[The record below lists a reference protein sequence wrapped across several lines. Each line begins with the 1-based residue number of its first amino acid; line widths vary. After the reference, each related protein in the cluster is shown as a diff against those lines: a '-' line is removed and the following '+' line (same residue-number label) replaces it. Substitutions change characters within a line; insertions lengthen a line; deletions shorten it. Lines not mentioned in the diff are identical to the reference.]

1 MKVKKLFL
9 LGIAIALL
17 VAFFDLL
24 SKRVVFAILENVALE
39 QHTFHPEIKVFDFF
53 SLVAVWN
60 RGVSF
65 GMFNQ
70 LESGPIILSLLQF
83 SILVILFF
91 WLYRNEKLHFTY
103 ALGFIAGG
111 ALGNLTDRIKN
122 SAVADFLD
130 FHIASYHWPAFNLA
144 DSAVFIGVA
153 ILVLDDLIFKKR

>member
-1 MKVKKLFL
+1 MKVRKFFL
-9 LGIAIALL
+9 LGIAIAVL

-24 SKRVVFAILENVALE
+24 SKRVIFTVLENIASE
-39 QHTFHPEIKVFDFF
+39 HNITNPEIKIFDFF
-53 SLVAVWN
+53 SLVMVWN

-70 LESGPIILSLLQF
+70 LESGPVILSLIQF
-83 SILVILFF
+83 LILVILFF
-91 WLYRNEKLHFTY
+91 WMYNNEKPHFAY

-111 ALGNLTDRIKN
+111 ALGNLFDRIRN

-144 DSAVFIGVA
+144 DSAVFIGVT
-153 ILVLDDLIFKKR
+153 ILILDDFIFKKR